1 MNVTFVYP
9 SWMVIL
15 CVLIGVIYSVIFYRR
30 EKLFSDIS
38 NPILYLMAVLRFS
51 VVTLLAILLL
61 EPLIQSESQK
71 IEKPI
76 VVIAQDNTQSV
87 VLNKDSLFYKNDY
100 PDKLNQLVTALSEKY
115 EVKTIS
121 FGEQLSDQFTYS
133 FDERQTDMS
142 QLFDDLYAKFYGR
155 NLGAIIIASDGVYN
169 KGQNPLYSS
178 SNIKNASIY
187 TIALGD
193 TNQKKDV
200 AIGNVAH
207 NKIAYLGNDFPIEV
221 VVNSSFYK
229 DKKAIVSVVKDGKT
243 ITSQEISFSSDN
255 DVLTIPFKIEATKS
269 GKHKYEVLVSEMED
283 EFTLVNNKA
292 EVFIDILDNKQQIL
306 IVYAAPHPDIGA
318 MKLSIEKNINYK
330 VDVLSIEDY
339 KGKIDDYNLVILHQI
354 PSVNGGETKLL
365 KDIENSKQAVLFV
378 LGAQNQFSTF
388 NQMKTGLSIV
398 APKGITDAKP
408 VLNSTFKSFTTSES
422 QTNLFPQLPPMQIPF
437 AGDYKLATGAQVYLY
452 QKIGNTQ
459 TQFPLVAFNDRDGQK
474 IGFILGEGI
483 WRWKFQDFIKNDN
496 NQAFD
501 ELISK
506 MMQYLSVKED
516 KNKFRVNCAG
526 EFLENENVIIQA
538 ELYNDIFELVN
549 DVEVTLDITNEDG
562 LDFPQKAFSKAG
574 SAYRLD
580 AGSFVPGNYSYVAK
594 TVYDGQKYEVKGDFV
609 VKELKIEFLN
619 TVSDFSLLFNL
630 SEKSGGKMYYKDD
643 FQNIVNDIENNN
655 NVASISYVNK
665 ELTDVIKWKWIL
677 FLILTLLSIEWFLR
691 KRNGAY

>member
-1 MNVTFVYP
+1 MNLTFVYP

-30 EKLFSDIS
+30 EKLFSEIS
-38 NPILYLMAVLRFS
+38 NPILYLMAILRFS

-61 EPLIQSESQK
+61 EPLVQSEIQK

-100 PDKLNQLVTALSEKY
+100 PQKMNQLISALSEKY

-121 FGEQLSDQFTYS
+121 FGEQLSDQLS
-133 FDERQTDMS
+133 FSFSERQTDIS
-142 QLFDDLYAKFYGR
+142 QLFEDLYAKYYGR
-155 NLGAIIIASDGVYN
+155 NLGAVIIASDGVYN
-169 KGQNPLYSS
+169 KGHNPLYSS

-200 AIGNVAH
+200 AIANVAH
-207 NKIAYLGNDFPIEV
+207 NKIAYLGNDFPLEV
-221 VVNSSFYK
+221 VINSSFFK
-229 DKKAIVSVVKDGKT
+229 GKITNVSVVKDDK
-243 ITSQEISFSSDN
+243 IIASQEISFTSDN

-269 GKHKYEVLVSEMED
+269 GKHKYEVVVNELED
-283 EFTLVNNKA
+283 EFTLVNNKT
-292 EVFIDILDNKQQIL
+292 EIFIDILDNKQQIL
-306 IVYAAPHPDIGA
+306 LVYAAPHPDIGA

-330 VDVLSIEDY
+330 VDVISIDDY
-339 KGKIDDYNLVILHQI
+339 KGKIEEYNLVILHQI
-354 PSVNGGETKLL
+354 PSVNGSESKLL
-365 KDIENSKQAVLFV
+365 KDIENSKQATLFV
-378 LGAQNQFSTF
+378 LGAKNQFSTF
-388 NQMKTGLSIV
+388 NQLKTGLSII

-408 VLNSTFKSFTTSES
+408 VLNNAFKSFTTSDL
-422 QTNLFPQLPPMQIPF
+422 QVNLIPQLPPMQIPF
-437 AGDYKLATGAQVYLY
+437 AGDYKLATGAQVYMY

-459 TQFPLVAFNDRDGQK
+459 TQFPLIAFNDKDGQK
-474 IGFILGEGI
+474 NGFILGEGI

-501 ELISK
+501 DLISK
-506 MMQYLSVKED
+506 MVQYLSVKED
-516 KNKFRVNCAG
+516 KNKFRVNCSG

-549 DVEVTLDITNEDG
+549 DVDVTLDITNEEG
-562 LDFPQKAFSKAG
+562 LSVPQKAFSKAG

-580 AGSFVPGNYSYVAK
+580 AGSFTPGNYSYIAK
-594 TVYDGQKYEVKGDFV
+594 TVYDGKKYEVKGDFV

-630 SEKSGGKMYYKDD
+630 SEKSGGKMYFKDD
-643 FQNIVNDIENNN
+643 FQGIVNDIENNN

-677 FLILTLLSIEWFLR
+677 FLLLALLSIEWFLR